1 MVAMLVVFKSRAAGD
16 VMMFGDVA
24 YAMMEIMGK
33 APGEKGIVTAE
44 QLPEAIARLKA
55 AVTQDK
61 SVSPPRDH
69 DERLFEKTP
78 EGGKRE
84 HVSLARRAVPLIELL
99 EFSLK
104 ENEPVVWGV

>member
-1 MVAMLVVFKSRAAGD
+1 MLIIFKSKAAGD

-24 YAMMEIMGK
+24 HSLMEIMGK
-33 APGEKGIVTAE
+33 DPGDKGIVTVE
-44 QLPEAIARLKA
+44 QLPDAIARLKA
-55 AVTQDK
+55 AVAQDK
-61 SVSPPRDH
+61 AEKPVADH
-69 DERLFEKTP
+69 DERVFEKTP

-104 ENEPVVWGV
+104 EGEPVVWGV

>member
-1 MVAMLVVFKSRAAGD
+1 MLIIFKSKAAGD

-24 YAMMEIMGK
+24 YAMMDIMGK
-33 APGEKGIVTAE
+33 PRTEKGIVTAE
-44 QLPEAIARLKA
+44 QLPGAIARLKA

-61 SVSPPRDH
+61 SANPAIDH
-69 DERLFEKTP
+69 DERHFEKTP

>member
-1 MVAMLVVFKSRAAGD
+1 MLIVFKSKAAGD

-24 YAMMEIMGK
+24 HTLMEIMGK
-33 APGEKGIVTAE
+33 DPADKGIVTVE

-55 AVTQDK
+55 AVAQDK
-61 SVSPPRDH
+61 AEKPVVDH
-69 DERLFEKTP
+69 DERVFEKTP

-84 HVSLARRAVPLIELL
+84 VVSLARRAVPLIELL

-104 ENEPVVWGV
+104 EKVPVTWGV

>member
-1 MVAMLVVFKSRAAGD
+1 MTL
-16 VMMFGDVA
+16 
-24 YAMMEIMGK
+24 MEIMGK
-33 APGEKGIVTAE
+33 DPGDKGIVTVE

-55 AVTQDK
+55 AVAQDK
-61 SVSPPRDH
+61 TAKPVVDH
-69 DERLFEKTP
+69 DERQFEKTP

-104 ENEPVVWGV
+104 EEVPVTWGV

>member
-1 MVAMLVVFKSRAAGD
+1 MLIIFKSRAAGD

-24 YAMMEIMGK
+24 MTLMEVMGK
-33 APGEKGIVTAE
+33 TPGGKGIVTVE

-55 AVTQDK
+55 AVAEDK
-61 SVSPPRDH
+61 AANPAIDH

-84 HVSLARRAVPLIELL
+84 FVSIARRAVPLIELL
-99 EFSLK
+99 ELSLK
-104 ENEPVVWGV
+104 ESEPVVWGV

>member
-1 MVAMLVVFKSRAAGD
+1 MLIVFKSRAAGD

-24 YAMMEIMGK
+24 YALMEIMGK
-33 APGEKGIVTAE
+33 DPAEKGIVTAE

-55 AVTQDK
+55 AVAQDK
-61 SVSPPRDH
+61 AEKPVVDH
-69 DERLFEKTP
+69 DERVFEKTP

-99 EFSLK
+99 EYSLK
-104 ENEPVVWGV
+104 EAVPVTWGV

>member
-1 MVAMLVVFKSRAAGD
+1 MLIIFKSKAAGD

-24 YAMMEIMGK
+24 QSLMEIMGK
-33 APGEKGIVTAE
+33 SPEAKGIVTVE
-44 QLPEAIARLKA
+44 QLPDAIARLKA
-55 AVTQDK
+55 GVAQDK
-61 SVSPPRDH
+61 AEKPVVDH
-69 DERLFEKTP
+69 DERVFEKTP

-104 ENEPVVWGV
+104 EGEPVVWGV